1 MNHKLG
7 LILQGD
13 RVNLNG
19 HKHEHNGHAWTE
31 FYGGG
36 HYEHCACGAT
46 RKVNPDGR
54 PSVGGTDDAQG
65 WHTCTLCTPQLY
77 RTLSK
82 GEQHEN
88 IR

>member
-13 RVNLNG
+13 LPNLQG
-19 HKHEHNGHAWTE
+19 HKHEHDGSNTTE
-31 FYGGG
+31 FFGG
-36 HYEHCACGAT
+36 HFEYCDCGSV
-46 RKVNPDGR
+46 RKVGRDGK
-54 PSVGGTDDAQG
+54 PVIEHQDDKNG
-65 WHTCTLCTPQLY
+65 WHTCTRCTPQLY

>member
-1 MNHKLG
+1 MSNTKIG
-7 LILQGD
+7 LMLQGD

-19 HKHEHNGHAWTE
+19 HKHEHNGSNPTE

-36 HYEHCACGAT
+36 HYEHCTCGAT

-65 WHTCTLCTPQLY
+65 WHTCRLCTPQFY
-77 RTLSK
+77 PPSQRRK
-82 GEQHEN
+82 P
-88 IR
+88 